1 MTVAWES
8 LRSARAPGA
17 FVQRRVLDFED
28 RAHDREL
35 VALLEQ
41 ELSIVIVTA
50 TDDPTRNRHARSA
63 RGQACAL
70 KPLRKEALQAAREAA
85 LACRRRGK
93 SS

>member
-1 MTVAWES
+1 M
-8 LRSARAPGA
+8 
-17 FVQRRVLDFED
+17 QRRLLDFED

-41 ELSIVIVTA
+41 ELPIVIVTA
-50 TDDPTRNRHARSA
+50 TDDPTRNRHAPLA
-63 RGQACAL
+63 RAQACVL
-70 KPLRKEALQAAREAA
+70 KPLRKEALLVVRKAG

>member
-1 MTVAWES
+1 M
-8 LRSARAPGA
+8 
-17 FVQRRVLDFED
+17 QRRVLDFED

-41 ELSIVIVTA
+41 ELPIVIVTA
-50 TDDPTRNRHARSA
+50 TDDPTRNRDAPSA
-63 RGQACAL
+63 RAQACVL
-70 KPLRKEALQAAREAA
+70 KPLRKEALLAAREAA